1 MKENDSLSISKVKAK
16 IAQLRAE
23 ADKLEES
30 LEFLIAVNADK
41 KTSTESK
48 HKGGRTAATVSRN
61 LFGQPIPRYRDMST
75 KDGAIDYL
83 RRKGK
88 PAGATE
94 ISLALRDG
102 GKQTD
107 SPQFNR
113 TVDNT
118 LAAAAKRKSAVLEKI
133 DGEWALKEWRN
144 PATKIVEDREKES

>member
-1 MKENDSLSISKVKAK
+1 MKENVSLPISKMKAE

-23 ADKLEES
+23 ADRLNERANNLTELLELAMSYAE
-30 LEFLIAVNADK
+30 
-41 KTSTESK
+41 TEPK
-48 HKGGRTAATVSRN
+48 AKRGRPAMTVPPREN
-61 LFGQPIPRYRDMST
+61 LFGETVPRYRDMST
-75 KDGAIDYL
+75 KDAAIDYL

-94 ISLALRDG
+94 ISLALIES

-118 LAAAAKRKSAVLEKI
+118 LTAAAKRKSAVVEKI
-133 DGEWALKEWRN
+133 DGEWALKEWGL
-144 PATKIVEDREKES
+144 ATTQ